1 MSRQG
6 WSDASGRGSAG
17 GRQFPVRCV
26 KCADTHVILT
36 KTKAPT
42 GTSPAFGQ
50 GDPHGL
56 RWRYTCLDCRVAW
69 WVDEHGGGL
78 DDYA

>member
-1 MSRQG
+1 M
-6 WSDASGRGSAG
+6 
-17 GRQFPVRCV
+17 

-36 KTKAPT
+36 KT
-42 GTSPAFGQ
+42 GSPGR
-50 GDPHGL
+50 GGEVP

-69 WVDEHGGGL
+69 WVDEHGGAL

>member
-6 WSDASGRGSAG
+6 WSDAYGSGST
-17 GRQFPVRCV
+17 GRRLPVRCV

-36 KTKAPT
+36 KT
-42 GTSPAFGQ
+42 GSPGR
-50 GDPHGL
+50 GGEVP

-69 WVDEHGGGL
+69 WVDEHGGAL

>member
-6 WSDASGRGSAG
+6 WSDAYSPG

-36 KTKAPT
+36 KTKAPAP
-42 GTSPAFGQ
+42 SYAGQ
-50 GDPHGL
+50 PGSADGL